1 MVDFR
6 RCVSPVFKKWYLTDT
21 DLLSLV
27 LPTLLHFHR
36 HVTESLSGTTEVS
49 NMPAMFSA
57 LISYAFIAH
66 LSLGWRTCY
75 YWCFAFE
82 FMSAVFLFFFYKPPT
97 FETKHLEDH
106 KTKLQLL
113 KELDYV
119 GLVMFTAATTLLLI
133 GINWVWSQSRS
144 LIAWLMQ
151 ESREELAI
159 RGKVPTSLLQLFL
172 LQPSSWLLDFGKSMH
187 P

>member
-1 MVDFR
+1 
-6 RCVSPVFKKWYLTDT
+6 
-21 DLLSLV
+21 
-27 LPTLLHFHR
+27 
-36 HVTESLSGTTEVS
+36 
-49 NMPAMFSA
+49 MPAMFSA

-82 FMSAVFLFFFYKPPT
+82 FMSAVFLFFFYKPPN

-133 GINWVWSQSRS
+133 GINWV
-144 LIAWLMQ
+144 
-151 ESREELAI
+151 
-159 RGKVPTSLLQLFL
+159 
-172 LQPSSWLLDFGKSMH
+172 
-187 P
+187 